1 MTWGSAAASHHRPE
15 AEDGMSAGETH
26 GPSEAVGRG
35 GLGPP
40 RWAVAWAF
48 LGLLIVADY
57 AWTFHDLVRGWL
69 AKDRLLLGLVVLAGA
84 VYLAW
89 DRRRQVTRASIR
101 PSKWGYAF
109 ILGALLVLLVGTRA
123 RLVSHVIDVGGMSS
137 VFLRGVSLVMVLCG
151 MVIAL
156 AGWQAMRPLW
166 LPAVLLLFIYP
177 ENYFTAYWIP
187 LRLQTLAA
195 VVSEKIIAALGNVVV
210 REGHVLG
217 TVGFTANVEEACSG
231 IRALMTVV
239 PAALFMGGCAL
250 RKLGTKMALVM
261 IAVPIT
267 VLANVFRVSTTVLLG
282 IYVGERAADGFFHYF
297 AGLGVFLLCLVGLV
311 IGLKVLALVEDAEP
325 PEAGGGAAP
334 SPERTGAA
342 GTGVLNPLRRP
353 RALAIVGGVVVAGLL
368 FQVLETRRL
377 RAAVQKYPADLL
389 DELPWKVDGWE
400 GRDASIPAEALQEI
414 RAERQPT
421 DWLCRQYRAPQ
432 GDPLDVVALYWMVGA
447 GTLNVRRGHSAEVC
461 LLSRGMKQVWSRE
474 VAVRTG
480 SDLIPEVAVRMGKF
494 SGLGGSVLV
503 TSWQQAGPR
512 PISRVPVRVPDATP
526 GKFAFG
532 VKAVLWPGRFLCPEL
547 LVQISSACHGDE
559 EDIVRR
565 HRDFAAALI
574 PRVVEK
580 LLLWTDEGER
590 AWADELD
597 LPPDSPS

>member
-1 MTWGSAAASHHRPE
+1 MTWGPPAASHHRSE
-15 AEDGMSAGETH
+15 AEDGMSVGETQQ
-26 GPSEAVGRG
+26 PSEAAGRG
-35 GLGPP
+35 GSGAS

-84 VYLAW
+84 AYLAW
-89 DRRRQVTRASIR
+89 DRRRQVARAPVR
-101 PSKWGYAF
+101 PSRWGYAL

-123 RLVSHVIDVGGMSS
+123 KLVSHVIDVGGMSS

-151 MVIAL
+151 LVIAL

-166 LPAVLLLFIYP
+166 LPALLLLFIYP

-231 IRALMTVV
+231 IRALMAVV

-250 RKLGTKMALVM
+250 RKLGTKIALVM
-261 IAVPIT
+261 IAVPLT

-282 IYVGERAADGFFHYF
+282 IYVGEGAADGFFHYF
-297 AGLGVFLLCLVGLV
+297 AGLGVFLLCLVGLL
-311 IGLKVLALVEDAEP
+311 IGLKVLALAEDAERR
-325 PEAGGGAAP
+325 AGRGKAAP
-334 SPERTGAA
+334 SRERAVPAGA
-342 GTGVLNPLRRP
+342 GVPDPFRRP
-353 RALAIVGGVVVAGLL
+353 RALAVVGGVVVAGLL
-368 FQVLETRRL
+368 FQALESRRL
-377 RAAVQKYPADLL
+377 WAAVQKYPADLL
-389 DELPWKVDGWE
+389 DELPWHVNGWE

-414 RAERQPT
+414 RAERRPT
-421 DWLCRQYRAPQ
+421 DWLCRQYRAAR
-432 GDPLDVVALYWMVGA
+432 GGPLDVVALYWMVGA

-461 LLSRGMKQVWSRE
+461 LLSRGMQQVWSRE

-480 SDLIPEVAVRMGKF
+480 SDLIPEVVLRMAKF

-503 TSWQQAGPR
+503 TSWQQAGAR
-512 PISRVPVRVPDATP
+512 PISRVPMQVPDATS

-532 VKAVLWPGRFLCPEL
+532 VKAVLWPGQFLCPEL
-547 LVQISSACHGDE
+547 LVQISSDCHGDE
-559 EDIVRR
+559 EDIVHR

-574 PRVVEK
+574 PRIVAK
-580 LLLWTDEGER
+580 LLLR
-590 AWADELD
+590 ADEEGPARVGEPD
-597 LPPDSPS
+597 LPSDSPS